1 MPIRQEGILARRCST
16 CPRESFW
23 RRTMAPRASRPIR
36 WKLFLP
42 MSVPRVAM
50 DGSGALGMAQIL
62 VLGAPDEGC
71 AGKHGRSI
79 PLAEVRGQGQIEC
92 RLPLACQT
100 IFVTM

>member
-1 MPIRQEGILARRCST
+1 MPIGQEGRLARRCST
-16 CPRESFW
+16 WPRESFW

-42 MSVPRVAM
+42 MSIPRVAM
-50 DGSGALGMAQIL
+50 GGSGALGMAQIL

-79 PLAEVRGQGQIEC
+79 PLADIANLNRFLDVGQSVGFIV
-92 RLPLACQT
+92 P
-100 IFVTM
+100 